1 MNRGFDDLFLGRYQ
15 PLFQHI
21 SHCPVYLGL
30 TNKQGILINTE
41 YVQNCDVLQN
51 AISSL
56 QLRSMPVNRTE
67 VLDYPL
73 TNQGMLYTI
82 TIPLDADEKNY
93 WLVMFVESGQR
104 SLEEQQQNMLKAMLA
119 DLLPVISG
127 DYENNLS
134 LCGMASE
141 LATRYE
147 ELNLLYGIDKKQQQA
162 DLRNEHDIINDIMEN
177 CSTYMDVELVAIY
190 TPDDEQCHYILRNAR
205 PSDQNMAMV
214 RHFMIEID
222 HIVRSTQQTL
232 VVNRDTV
239 VDWMSPELQLPY
251 KFIATPI
258 LKANGH
264 LHGIMVVANRE
275 HEADFTNSDR
285 RLSEVIASDI
295 SRLIQARR
303 DPLTG
308 LLNRKGLEISLD
320 CLLRSDYI
328 ESNPVA
334 MLLLDLDQ
342 FKMINDS
349 YGHAAGDELLKKLS
363 ASLRVHVRGTDT
375 LARLGGDEF
384 GILLYSCSL
393 DKARLIA
400 DGLRQLVE
408 DFRFI
413 WKGKTLRVGVSI
425 GLVEID
431 NSWKD
436 LTEVL
441 NAADTACYIAK
452 DSGRNRIHVYRLED
466 AENQGRNGE
475 MQMIQNIQYAL
486 EQGSFELFQQTISPL
501 ISTKQHVKHCEVLT
515 RMRTEAGDV
524 INAEDY
530 VPTAERYRLMPQI
543 DRWVVRATIHAMHF
557 NHPSLTDM
565 DLVSINISAQSLS
578 DERFLQYILEL
589 LAENNVRADR
599 LCFEISEASYL
610 NNQGRADVFINRLRD
625 RGCRFALDNFGAV
638 SSVFNTLKTI
648 DMDYLKIDGAFVQ
661 DIVDDEMERNMVE
674 SINHMGHRIGMRTV
688 VQHISDQKTLDVIRE
703 MGVDFAQGYCIEQP
717 HPISDLQVMAGD

>member
-1 MNRGFDDLFLGRYQ
+1 MKPLNILFIEE
-15 PLFQHI
+15 H
-21 SHCPVYLGL
+21 
-30 TNKQGILINTE
+30 KE
-41 YVQNCDVLQN
+41 YVHDIVRQLNQADFDINYYVVSLPRELQRHLEDQQTDFVIADFEHGRMDPFDSLKRVRAN
-51 AISSL
+51 APNLPFIFIADEL
-56 QLRSMPVNRTE
+56 NRTE
-67 VLDYPL
+67 VINATQAGANDFIARCDIARLVPIIIRE
-73 TNQGMLYTI
+73 QR
-82 TIPLDADEKNY
+82 DAEERHAR
-93 WLVMFVESGQR
+93 LVA
-104 SLEEQQQNMLKAMLA
+104 EEQ
-119 DLLPVISG
+119 
-127 DYENNLS
+127 
-134 LCGMASE
+134 
-141 LATRYE
+141 
-147 ELNLLYGIDKKQQQA
+147 LLYHA
-162 DLRNEHDIINDIMEN
+162 NHDSLTGLINRQEF
-177 CSTYMDVELVAIY
+177 ELKL
-190 TPDDEQCHYILRNAR
+190 E
-205 PSDQNMAMV
+205 
-214 RHFMIEID
+214 
-222 HIVRSTQQTL
+222 
-232 VVNRDTV
+232 
-239 VDWMSPELQLPY
+239 
-251 KFIATPI
+251 
-258 LKANGH
+258 KA
-264 LHGIMVVANRE
+264 
-275 HEADFTNSDR
+275 
-285 RLSEVIASDI
+285 LSEVRHEQHDHA
-295 SRLIQARR
+295 LM
-303 DPLTG
+303 
-308 LLNRKGLEISLD
+308 
-320 CLLRSDYI
+320 Y
-328 ESNPVA
+328 
-334 MLLLDLDQ
+334 LDLDQ